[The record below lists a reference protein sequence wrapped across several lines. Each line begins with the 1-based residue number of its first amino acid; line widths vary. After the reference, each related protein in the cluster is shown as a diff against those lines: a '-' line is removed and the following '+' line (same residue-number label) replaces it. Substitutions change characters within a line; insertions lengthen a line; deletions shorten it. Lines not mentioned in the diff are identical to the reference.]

1 MWLLGTAVVGVLV
14 VGIAIKGLLSR
25 KRPDPAEG
33 LSVSQ
38 GWIVE
43 QRGNSDPQ

>member
-1 MWLLGTAVVGVLV
+1 MAGVLI
-14 VGIAIKGLLSR
+14 VGIAVKMLLSR

-38 GWIVE
+38 GWIVS
-43 QRGNSDPQ
+43 QRGTSDPQ